1 MTLRPSAS
9 LKVTVPL
16 ILLIFAAVLST
27 VNMLYHVPRAESEA
41 EEDSRK
47 RVVQEMS
54 RLQSTLEYLSL
65 KGDLV
70 VAQHEI
76 AVLSHNHDI
85 QWVVLTDER
94 NVVVAATRRAWL
106 GRPVSDALPNFDVV
120 RAAGA
125 VRDRRAT
132 VTTDRID
139 GNLVAYAGILIGR
152 EREELRPSRSGTLL
166 MSYDLKRPKE
176 EARAQVIR
184 QSLYWSG
191 WVIVLALFM
200 WMAFHILLTRRT
212 AKLVH
217 AAERLAS
224 GDIGARSELQG
235 QDELGRLGRA
245 FDAMAEKVAITQSRL
260 LQDLAE
266 RERVQQAL
274 ANSEAR
280 LQQILNN
287 STAVVSVKDIEGR
300 ILFVN
305 RQWEKLFHLTQGE
318 VLGKTEFDVL
328 PSATARELRANDRLV
343 LERNAPIDFEE
354 TAQLDDGLHT
364 YISSKFPLNDA
375 NGKSYAVCGISTDIT
390 EKKRS
395 AEELAR
401 QREAIYQREKLAAL
415 GSLLAGVA
423 HELNNPLSVVVA
435 RAVLLEE
442 QGDPAAR
449 AMAIKIRVAAERCAR
464 IVRTFLGMARQE
476 APEHRPVSINDVV
489 HAALDMT
496 AYGLRTSGIEVVLD
510 LSSDMP
516 LMLADA
522 DQLHQVLLNLI
533 INAQQAL
540 QDQEGPRRIELTSRF
555 DAARHL
561 ACVTVADNG
570 PGIPP
575 DLRARVFEPY
585 FTTKP
590 TGFGTGVG
598 LAMSQ
603 GLVETHG
610 GTLVLDCPPDGGAV
624 FTVTLPVREA
634 DADVADARAAAAQ
647 STGKRSILVVD
658 DEGDVRDLLVQI
670 LSSPERD
677 VIAVPSGQ
685 EALERLAKRTFD
697 AILTDVRMPGID
709 GPALY
714 REIERRWPA
723 LAQRVAFI
731 TGDTLSTT
739 LRDYVSQTGRPVIE
753 KPFLPADVRSTVTQ
767 LVSSENASFSVRSR

>member
-76 AVLSHNHDI
+76 AVLAHNHDI

-106 GRPVSDALPNFDVV
+106 DRPVAEVLPKFDVV

-125 VRDRRAT
+125 VQDRRAT
-132 VTTDRID
+132 VTNDVAD
-139 GNLVAYAGILIGR
+139 GTLVAYAGILIGR
-152 EREELRPSRSGTLL
+152 ERQELRPSRSGTLL
-166 MSYDLKRPKE
+166 MSYDLKRPKQ

-212 AKLVH
+212 AILVH

-224 GDIGARSELQG
+224 GDIGARSGLQG

-245 FDAMAEKVAITQSRL
+245 FDAMAEKVASTQGRL

-287 STAVVSVKDIEGR
+287 STAVVSVKDIDGR

-343 LERNAPIDFEE
+343 LERNEPIEFEE

-375 NGKSYAVCGISTDIT
+375 AGASYAVCGISTDIT

-401 QREAIYQREKLAAL
+401 QRESLYQREKLAAL

-442 QGDPAAR
+442 QGDPSAR

-476 APEHRPVSINDVV
+476 APEHGPVAINDVV
-489 HAALDMT
+489 IAALDMT
-496 AYGLRTSGIEVVLD
+496 AYSLRASGIQVTLD
-510 LSSDMP
+510 LSNDIP

-533 INAQQAL
+533 VNAQQAL
-540 QDQEGPRRIELTSRF
+540 QDRDGPRAITLTSRL
-555 DAARHL
+555 DAARREVR
-561 ACVTVADNG
+561 VTVADNG
-570 PGIPP
+570 PGIPLE
-575 DLRARVFEPY
+575 LRARVFEPY

-603 GLVETHG
+603 GLVEAHG
-610 GTLVLDCPPDGGAV
+610 GTLTLDCPPQGGSV

-634 DADVADARAAAAQ
+634 DAGVADADPSAVE
-647 STGKRSILVVD
+647 STGRRSVLVVD
-658 DEGDVRDLLVQI
+658 DESEIRDLLVQI
-670 LSSPERD
+670 LSSPEQD
-677 VIAVPSGQ
+677 VIGVASAR
-685 EALERLAKRTFD
+685 EALERMARRNFD
-697 AILTDVRMPGID
+697 AILTDVRMPGMD

-723 LAQRVAFI
+723 QAQRVAFV

-739 LRDYVSQTGRPVIE
+739 LRDYVSRTGRPVIE
-753 KPFLPADVRSTVTQ
+753 KPFLPADVRRTVTQ
-767 LVSSENASFSVRSR
+767 LACPESSPT